1 MTPLL
6 EIRSLDFFY
15 DRQETP
21 VFSALNLQVNQGELV
36 RIKGVSGS
44 GKSTLLRLICRLQT
58 YQNGSI
64 LFKGIPVESM
74 VPAELRRS
82 IIYVAQIP
90 SMIDASVK
98 DNLLFPFSF
107 FSNSHK
113 SKPADGEL
121 LEMLEAFYLQDIG
134 LEHQARNLSV
144 GQQQRIALMRA
155 LLLDPEILLLDE
167 PTSAL
172 DTKSA
177 SMIFASVDYLN
188 EEQDK
193 TILMVTHSDYHS
205 KNASLVSYVLEN
217 KKLGKE

>member
-1 MTPLL
+1 MPPLL
-6 EIRSLDFFY
+6 EIKSLSFFY
-15 DRQETP
+15 DRQKTP
-21 VFSALNLQVNQGELV
+21 VFKELDLQVNQGELV
-36 RIKGVSGS
+36 RIQGVSGS

-58 YQNGSI
+58 CQSGTI
-64 LFKGIPVESM
+64 LFKGIPVESII
-74 VPAELRRS
+74 PAELRRS

-90 SMIDASVK
+90 SMIDAGVK
-98 DNLLFPFSF
+98 ENLLFPFSF
-107 FSNSHK
+107 SINSHK
-113 SKPADGEL
+113 DKPTDKKL

-193 TILMVTHSDYHS
+193 TILMVTHS
-205 KNASLVSYVLEN
+205 AVSYTHLRAHET
-217 KKLGKE
+217 

>member
-1 MTPLL
+1 MPPLL

-21 VFSALNLQVNQGELV
+21 VFSALSLQVNQGELV

-64 LFKGIPVESM
+64 LFKGTPVESM

-107 FSNSHK
+107 SSNSHK
-113 SKPADGEL
+113 CKPADGEL

-134 LEHQARNLSV
+134 LDHQARNLSI

-172 DTKSA
+172 DSKSA

-188 EEQDK
+188 QVQGK
-193 TILMVTHSDYHS
+193 TILMVTHSHYHS
-205 KNASLVSYVLEN
+205 ENAAIVSYVLEN
-217 KKLGKE
+217 NKLRKE